1 MTLAEQRRERI
12 TLVLVFAIGIAGLC
26 LGAVAKSKDN
36 PTHHVHTTAI
46 RG

>member
-12 TLVLVFAIGIAGLC
+12 AIALFFAIGVAGLC
-26 LGAVAKSKDN
+26 LGVVAKSKDN